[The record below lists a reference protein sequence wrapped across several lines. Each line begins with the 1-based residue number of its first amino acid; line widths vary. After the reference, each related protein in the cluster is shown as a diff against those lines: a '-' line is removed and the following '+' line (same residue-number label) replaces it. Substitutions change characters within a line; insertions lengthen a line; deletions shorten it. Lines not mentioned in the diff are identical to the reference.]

1 MFLRT
6 INRPDQLQ
14 VTIISQSYQFTHILY
29 FEPSII
35 MPLTSKLYNKHVLI
49 FGGTKGIGRGVA
61 VKAIQDG
68 AKVTVVGSSQA
79 TTDEATKEI
88 KSTYP
93 SAQISGVGFDLRQ
106 DKLEEALE
114 ALFQNIGQVHHV
126 VITASNSLPGHVSIQ
141 KYTLADLQPLHER
154 LQVMVLLAKVAS
166 RHLPLSRYSSLTF
179 TSGSIADQPQPA
191 CSVLAFLAQGMV
203 GFIRGLALDM
213 KPVRVNVVEPGYVL
227 DTGLW
232 AVVPVDHV
240 KSLRESLAS
249 KNPTGSEGLVED
261 VAEAYLYLMK
271 DGNCTG
277 ETIKSRSGQHLV

>member
-1 MFLRT
+1 M
-6 INRPDQLQ
+6 
-14 VTIISQSYQFTHILY
+14 SS
-29 FEPSII
+29 
-35 MPLTSKLYNKHVLI
+35 TSKLYNKHVLV

-61 VKAIQDG
+61 MKAIHDG
-68 AKVTVVGSSQA
+68 AIVTVVGSSQA
-79 TTDEATKEI
+79 TADEAAKLI
-88 KSTYP
+88 RITYP
-93 SAQISGVGFDLRQ
+93 SAQISGVGLDLRQ
-106 DKLEEALE
+106 DQLEQALE
-114 ALFQNIGQVHHV
+114 ALFQKIGQVHHV
-126 VITASNSLPGHVSIQ
+126 VITATNSLPRHVPIQ

-154 LQVMVLLAKVAS
+154 LEVMVLLAKVAS
-166 RHLPLSRYSSLTF
+166 RHLPPSRYSSLTF
-179 TSGSIADQPQPA
+179 TSGSIAEQPQPA
-191 CSVLAFLAQGMV
+191 CSVLAFLAQGTT

-232 AVVPVDHV
+232 AGIPVEQV
-240 KSLRESLAS
+240 MSLRDSLVS